1 MYVTATISLT
11 ATATATENVTVEAA
25 ASTANASVMQLC
37 AFLNPHA
44 PTFLLVRD
52 RRGRHFV
59 AHLWHWQICAQRQRS
74 LIIELPPLSVPR
86 SATLF
91 QLATAMHALKYAKC
105 LPLASHRV
113 MPMIHSQ
120 QPQPQPQPQHLTPPS
135 LASSASPMPVFS
147 IELAADGTLC
157 AAHCLLGVYLCV

>member
-1 MYVTATISLT
+1 MTATINLT
-11 ATATATENVTVEAA
+11 ATATATENVTADAV

-59 AHLWHWQICAQRQRS
+59 AHLWHWQICAQRRS

-105 LPLASHRV
+105 LPLASRPRSRHAND
-113 MPMIHSQ
+113 P
-120 QPQPQPQPQHLTPPS
+120 
-135 LASSASPMPVFS
+135 
-147 IELAADGTLC
+147 LAAV
-157 AAHCLLGVYLCV
+157 AAAAAAPASALDPAIAGVVFLPPARLHRRTGS